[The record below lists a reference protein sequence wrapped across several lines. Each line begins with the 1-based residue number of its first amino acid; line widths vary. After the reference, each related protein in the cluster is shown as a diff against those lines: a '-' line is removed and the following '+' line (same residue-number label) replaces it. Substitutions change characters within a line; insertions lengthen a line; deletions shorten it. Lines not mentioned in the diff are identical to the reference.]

1 MYYKLIEKKRNEWF
15 ASGDCPVRELVR
27 YMQERGKM
35 RDAQIEAIRTYL
47 FLLIRCGNKPLWQL
61 FSSGVFNTLDLQET
75 ELRQHTREYMLAHP
89 AAQALYEYSVLKDRN
104 GKQIAPELEKQMRLS
119 PESIDCEEVFRKI
132 FYNVSYTD
140 YLFSL
145 PMGAGKTFLMAAFIY
160 INLYYASLKPA
171 DPTFAHNFIV
181 LAPSGLKSSIIPS
194 LKHIAEFDPAWVIPE
209 PAAGQLRKMICFEV
223 LDESKSGQKSNM
235 TRNPNARKI
244 SSHQPFEDLMGLIA
258 VTNAEKVILSKI
270 DNDKDPMAFDAGELA
285 EFNQANEL
293 RAIIGRIPGLSVII
307 DEVHHATDS
316 EIKLRQVVTEW
327 GKSNN
332 FHSILGFSGTPYLDK
347 AENVELAGGLS
358 MRNTDLANVVYHYP
372 LVDGVGNFLKRPTI
386 NYTDNAQEEI
396 IRSGVSEFL
405 ENYGDTVYSDGT
417 CAKLAIY
424 CGRIE
429 NLEEIVYPL
438 VSQILSARGM
448 NPGESILKY
457 HGGNREY
464 AAPEG
469 AETEFTLL
477 DSPSSKIRII
487 LLVQI
492 GKEGWDC
499 RSLTGVILPQKG
511 VCPTIMVLQ
520 TSCRCLREVTHGNDE
535 TAVIWLNK
543 FNADILNKQLKQQ
556 QNISLEEFRKAAAAN
571 MRTIRRFSRMET
583 LNVPPVEFYQLKISY
598 SSVPV
603 EENFDIHVNLAPDKI
618 IVMRDENLIHS
629 QDIRGRKLGTY
640 MADTASAELTTFND
654 WVFRIHKESFG
665 LLPIDELYGQRGRLK
680 AIYDRITA
688 KSEKN
693 GCQVLLPQFDQ
704 EEIRSRIRRAFTP
717 SRKLRINEEIIPEKA
732 SLLRIERL
740 TSPVQATE
748 TELYFPDTQTVTE
761 IIEDDS
767 KPEAPEMSEEEK
779 AAMELL
785 RKRGLCFIDTN
796 DRHPERRQ
804 TYHYLPYRFDSRLE
818 RSVFSEEM
826 IPLLKDKKIEVY
838 FNGDDTLTGFSIG
851 CHAKRGGKTWEYLG
865 KYIPDFIMFNRD
877 SNGKIDRIAIIE
889 TKGEGFGAKFTER
902 RKFMDDVFIPQNNRM
917 FGYDRFRFLYIED
930 TLPAAARERALS
942 RTISEFFENQ
952 K

>member
-15 ASGDCPVRELVR
+15 SSGDCPVRELVR

-35 RDAQIEAIRTYL
+35 RDAQIEAVKTYL
-47 FLLIRCGNKPLWQL
+47 FLLIKCGNKPLWKL
-61 FSSGVFNTLDLQET
+61 FASGFFNTLDLQET
-75 ELRQHTREYMLAHP
+75 ELRQRTREYMLAHP
-89 AAQALYEYSVLKDRN
+89 AAQALYEYAILQDRN
-104 GKQIAPELEKQMRLS
+104 GKQIAPELEKQLRLS
-119 PESIDCEEVFRKI
+119 PESIDCEAAFRKV

-160 INLYYASLKPA
+160 INLHYAVLKPE
-171 DPTFAHNFIV
+171 DTTFAHNFII

-194 LKHIAEFDPAWVIPE
+194 LKHIAEFDPTWVIPE
-209 PAAGQLRKMICFEV
+209 PAAGQLKKMICFEV
-223 LDESKSGQKSNM
+223 LDEAKSGNKSNM

-258 VTNAEKVILSKI
+258 VTNAEKVILNKI
-270 DNDKDPMAFDAGELA
+270 DNDTDPTAFDAGELA
-285 EFNQANEL
+285 EINQANEL
-293 RAIIGRIPGLSVII
+293 RAIIGRIPNLAVII
-307 DEVHHATDS
+307 DEVHHATDN
-316 EIKLRQVVTEW
+316 EIKLRKVVTEW
-327 GKSNN
+327 GKSNG

-347 AENVELAGGLS
+347 AENVELADGLS

-386 NYTDNAQEEI
+386 NYTDNTQEEI
-396 IRSGVSEFL
+396 IRNGVNEFL
-405 ENYGDTVYSDGT
+405 KEYGETVYSDGT

-429 NLEEIVYPL
+429 NLEETVYPL
-438 VSQILSARGM
+438 VSQILSAKGL

-477 DSPSSKIRII
+477 DSPSSRIRII

-511 VCPTIMVLQ
+511 VCPTVMVLQ

-535 TAVIWLNK
+535 TAIIWLNK
-543 FNADILNKQLKQQ
+543 FNADTLNKQLKQQ
-556 QNISLEEFRKAAAAN
+556 QNISLEEFRKAAANN

-598 SSVPV
+598 SGVPT
-603 EENFDIHVNLAPDKI
+603 EENFDIRSNLAPDRI
-618 IVMRDENLIHS
+618 IVMKDESLIHS
-629 QDIRGRKLGTY
+629 QDIRGQRLGTY
-640 MADTASAELTTFND
+640 IADTTNAELTTFND
-654 WVFRIHKESFG
+654 WMFRLHKESFG
-665 LLPIDELYGQRGRLK
+665 LLRLEQLYEQRNRLK
-680 AIYDRITA
+680 AIYDRITSDS
-688 KSEKN
+688 KVS
-693 GCQVLLPQFDQ
+693 GCQVPLPQFDHD
-704 EEIRSRIRRAFTP
+704 EIRSKIRRAFTP

-740 TSPVQATE
+740 TGSVQASE
-748 TELYFPDTQTVTE
+748 TDLYFPDAQTVKE
-761 IIEDDS
+761 IVEDDA
-767 KPEAPEMSEEEK
+767 KPEAPEMSDEEK
-779 AAMELL
+779 AAIELL
-785 RKRGLCFIDTN
+785 RKRGLSFTDTN

-818 RSVFSEEM
+818 RSVFSEDM
-826 IPLLKDKKIEVY
+826 IPLLRDKKIEAY

-851 CHAKRGGKTWEYLG
+851 CYAKRSGKTWEYLG
-865 KYIPDFIMFNRD
+865 KYVPDFIMFNRD
-877 SNGKIDRIAIIE
+877 SDGQIDRIAIIE
-889 TKGEGFGAKFTER
+889 TKGEGFAAKFSER
-902 RKFMDDVFIPQNNRM
+902 RRFMDEVFIPQNNRM
-917 FGYDRFRFLYIED
+917 FGYDKFRFLYIED
-930 TLPAAARERALS
+930 TTPVAARERELNRAI
-942 RTISEFFENQ
+942 TEFFEKQ

>member
-1 MYYKLIEKKRNEWF
+1 MYYRLIEKKRNEWF
-15 ASGDCPVRELVR
+15 LSGDCPVRELVR
-27 YMQERGKM
+27 YIQERGKM
-35 RDAQIEAIRTYL
+35 RDTQIEAIKTYL
-47 FLLIRCGNKPLWQL
+47 FLLIKCENKPLWKL
-61 FSSGVFNTLDLQET
+61 FSSGFFNTLDLQET

-89 AAQALYEYSVLKDRN
+89 AAQALYEYSVLQDRN
-104 GKQIAPELEKQMRLS
+104 GKQIAPELEKQLRIA

-160 INLYYASLKPA
+160 INLYYATLKPE

-194 LKHIAEFDPAWVIPE
+194 LKHIKEFDPAWIIPE

-270 DNDKDPMAFDAGELA
+270 DNDKDPTAFDASELA
-285 EFNQANEL
+285 ALNQANEL
-293 RAIIGRIPGLSVII
+293 RAIIGRIPNLAVII

-316 EIKLRQVVTEW
+316 EIKLRQVVTKW
-327 GKSNN
+327 GTSNG

-347 AENVELAGGLS
+347 TESVQLANGLS
-358 MRNTDLANVVYHYP
+358 MRNTDLTNVVYHYP

-386 NYTDNAQEEI
+386 NYTDNTQEEI
-396 IRSGVSEFL
+396 IRSGVNEFL
-405 ENYGDTVYSDGT
+405 KEYGDSVYSDGT

-429 NLEEIVYPL
+429 NLEETVYPL
-438 VSQILSARGM
+438 VSQILAAKGM

-464 AAPEG
+464 SAPEG
-469 AETEFTLL
+469 AETEFSLL
-477 DSPSSKIRII
+477 DSPSSKIRIV

-520 TSCRCLREVTHGNDE
+520 TSCRCLREVSHGDDE
-535 TAVIWLNK
+535 TAIIWLNK

-556 QNISLEEFRKAAAAN
+556 QNISLEEFKKAASAN
-571 MRTIRRFSRMET
+571 IRTIRRFSRMET
-583 LNVPPVEFYQLKISY
+583 LNVPPVEFYQLKINY
-598 SSVPV
+598 SSIPI
-603 EENFDIHVNLAPDKI
+603 EESFDIYANLSPERI
-618 IVMRDENLIHS
+618 IVMKDENFIHI
-629 QDIRGRKLGTY
+629 QDITGQILGTY
-640 MADTASAELTTFND
+640 MTDTTSVKLTTFND
-654 WVFRIHKESFG
+654 WIFQIYKESFG
-665 LLPIDELYGQRGRLK
+665 LLGLEQLYEQTTRLK
-680 AIYDRITA
+680 TIYDRITA
-688 KSEKN
+688 NSAEDD
-693 GCQVLLPQFDQ
+693 CQVLLPQFDH

-717 SRKLRINEEIIPEKA
+717 SRKLKINEEIIPEKA

-740 TSPVQATE
+740 TSPVQAAE
-748 TELYFPDTQTVTE
+748 TELYFPDAQAVTE

-767 KPEAPEMSEEEK
+767 KPEAPEMSAEEK

-785 RKRGLCFIDTN
+785 RKRGLSFTDTN

-818 RSVFSEEM
+818 CSVFSEEM
-826 IPLLKDKKIEVY
+826 LPLLRDKKIEVY
-838 FNGDDTLTGFSIG
+838 FNGDDTLTDFSIG
-851 CHAKRGGKTWEYLG
+851 CYAKRGGNTWEYLG

-877 SNGKIDRIAIIE
+877 TSGQIDRIAIIE
-889 TKGEGFGAKFTER
+889 TKGEGFSTKFIER
-902 RKFMDDVFIPQNNRM
+902 KRFMDDVFVPQNNKK
-917 FGYDRFRFLYIED
+917 FGYDKFRFLYIED
-930 TLPAAARERALS
+930 TLSVAARKRMLS
-942 RTISEFFENQ
+942 RTITEFFENQ